1 MSQPPAV
8 TFPLFGA
15 LSTEDSAALTPLLK
29 PRRYEAGRVVA
40 QRGDRAEEV
49 FLVTSGQL
57 RISVCSADG
66 RELAFRVA
74 NAGDMVGEI
83 GVLDDSVRSAD
94 VTALRATD
102 VLVLAR
108 ADLRRLLNSRPA
120 MASGV
125 IRFLCSRLR
134 DTSEQLEALALRRVE
149 ARLAGFLRRLIY
161 APGPANREAELTLTV
176 SQGEIAALIGASR
189 PKVNAA
195 FGALEQ
201 QGAIQRQGNKLLC
214 RMALLSEIAEAPDG

>member
-1 MSQPPAV
+1 MPQPPAV

-15 LSTEDSAALTPLLK
+15 LSTEDRAALTPLLK
-29 PRRYEAGRVVA
+29 PRRYDAGRVVA

-94 VTALRATD
+94 VTALKATE

-120 MASGV
+120 MAFGV
-125 IRFLCSRLR
+125 IRFLCGRLR
-134 DTSEQLEALALRRVE
+134 DTSEQLEALALRRIE

-161 APGPANREAELTLTV
+161 TPGPANGEAELTLSI
-176 SQGEIAALIGASR
+176 SQSEIAALIGASR

-195 FGALEQ
+195 FGTLEQ
-201 QGAIQRQGNKLLC
+201 QGAIQRHGNKLLC
-214 RMALLSEIAEAPDG
+214 RMALLSEIAEAQDA

>member
-1 MSQPPAV
+1 MSQPPVAA
-8 TFPLFGA
+8 FPLFGP
-15 LSTEDSAALTPLLK
+15 LSEDDSAALTPLLR

-74 NAGDMVGEI
+74 NTGEMVGEI

-94 VTALRATD
+94 VTALRITD

-108 ADLRRLLNSRPA
+108 ADLRRLLTNRPT
-120 MASGV
+120 MALGV
-125 IRFLCSRLR
+125 IRFLCARLR
-134 DTSEQLEALALRRVE
+134 DTSEQLEALALRRIE
-149 ARLAGFLRRLIY
+149 ARLAGFLRRLVY
-161 APGPANREAELTLTV
+161 APGPARPEAELTLTI
-176 SQGEIAALIGASR
+176 SQSEIAGLIGASR

-201 QGAIQRQGNKLLC
+201 QGAIRRDGKKLLC
-214 RMALLSEIAEAPDG
+214 RMALLSEIAEAQDA

>member
-15 LSTEDSAALTPLLK
+15 LSPEDSAALTPLLK
-29 PRRYEAGRVVA
+29 RRRYEAGRVIA

-83 GVLDDSVRSAD
+83 GVLDDSERSAD

-120 MASGV
+120 MAFGV
-125 IRFLCSRLR
+125 IRFLCRRLR
-134 DTSEQLEALALRRVE
+134 DTSEQLEALALRRIE

-161 APGPANREAELTLTV
+161 TPGPANGEAELTLTI

-214 RMALLSEIAEAPDG
+214 RMALLSEIAEAQDG